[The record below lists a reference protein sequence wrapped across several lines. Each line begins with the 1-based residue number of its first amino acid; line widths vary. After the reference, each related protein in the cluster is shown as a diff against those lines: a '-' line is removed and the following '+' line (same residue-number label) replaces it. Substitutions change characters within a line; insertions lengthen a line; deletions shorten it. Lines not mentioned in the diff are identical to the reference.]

1 MIRILCIGRL
11 KSSYLREGVED
22 YLLRARRFARIEVVE
37 LPDQDRA
44 RESRALLA
52 ALGSPRSILCDS
64 RGSQWTSEE
73 LARELGAHGAVDF
86 VLGGPDGVEEIVR
99 ERADRCVAFGAITL
113 PHELARLI
121 LCEQI
126 YRGFCIL
133 RGHPYHRGVES

>member
-1 MIRILCIGRL
+1 MIRVLCIGRV

-37 LPDQDRA
+37 FPDQDRA

-52 ALGSPRSILCDS
+52 ALGSQRSILCDS

-73 LARELGAHGAVDF
+73 FARELSAHGALDF
-86 VLGGPDGVEEIVR
+86 VLGGPEGVEEFVR
-99 ERADRCVAFGAITL
+99 ERADRCVGFGAITL

-121 LCEQI
+121 LCEQV

-133 RGHPYHRGVES
+133 RGHPYHRGAEP